1 MSLHELLSEAY
12 RRGASD
18 LHYGAGAAPYIR
30 KNGEMVELAEYGQVP
45 SEEATGE
52 ILDFCKLDIPAL
64 QERYEWDGIVEGDAF
79 GRVRYHVFNHSE
91 GLAVS
96 MRLIS
101 DVPHSLESLGLPE
114 IVGSIAHYKD
124 GLVLVVGMAGAGKS
138 TTLAGLLDA
147 INAVRQEHIVTIEE
161 PIEYVYRSKRSLVRQ
176 RAVGEHVLSFSAA
189 LRACLRE
196 DPDVILIGELR
207 DQETMELAL
216 SAAETGHLVLA
227 SLHARSAVSAVD
239 RIIDGVSKERQ
250 AQARLMLAE
259 SLRMVVYQELERS
272 KDGGLVPIVEIMT
285 TPPAVKTLI
294 RDGKTHQL
302 LGLIQ
307 SSRREGMQTSSMH
320 RAELEQK
327 GLL

>member
-1 MSLHELLSEAY
+1 MSLGKLLREAY
-12 RRGASD
+12 RSGVSD

-30 KNGEMVELAEYGQVP
+30 KSGEMRELAEYGKVS
-45 SEEATGE
+45 SEQATRE
-52 ILDFCKLDIPAL
+52 ILGLCHLNNPAPKG
-64 QERYEWDGIVEGDAF
+64 RCEWDGIVEGEDF
-79 GRVRYHVFNHSE
+79 GRVRYHVFYHSD

-101 DVPHSLESLGLPE
+101 EVPCSLEALGLPE
-114 IVGSIAHYKD
+114 IVRSVTQLKD

-138 TTLAGLLDA
+138 TTLAALIDA
-147 INAVRQEHIVTIEE
+147 INTTRPEHIVTIEE
-161 PIEYVYRSKRSLVRQ
+161 PIEYVHRSKRSLVRQ
-176 RAVGEHVLSFSAA
+176 REVGEHVVSFSAA

-216 SAAETGHLVLA
+216 AAAETGHLVLA

-239 RIIDGVSKERQ
+239 RIIDGVSMERQ

-272 KDGGLVPIVEIMT
+272 KDEGLVPIVEIMT
-285 TPPAVKTLI
+285 APPAVKTLI

-302 LGLIQ
+302 LGLIK
-307 SSRREGMQTSSMH
+307 SSRREGMQTSLMH

-327 GLL
+327 GFL

>member
-1 MSLHELLSEAY
+1 MSLHELLGEAY
-12 RRGASD
+12 RQGASD

-30 KNGEMVELAEYGQVP
+30 KNGEMVELAEYGLIS
-45 SEEATGE
+45 SEQATGE
-52 ILDFCKLDIPAL
+52 ILDLCKLDIPAL
-64 QERYEWDGIVEGDAF
+64 QGRHEWDGIVEGNVF
-79 GRVRYHVFNHSE
+79 GRVRYHVFNHSD

-101 DVPHSLESLGLPE
+101 DVPYPLESLGLPE
-114 IVGSIAHYKD
+114 SVRSITHFKD

-138 TTLAGLLDA
+138 TTLASLVDE
-147 INAVRQEHIVTIEE
+147 INTKRPEHIITIED
-161 PIEYVYRSKRSLVRQ
+161 PIEYVHRSKRALVRQ
-176 RAVGEHVLSFSAA
+176 REVGGHVVSFSVA

-239 RIIDGVSKERQ
+239 RLIDGVSQERQ

-259 SLRMVVYQELERS
+259 SLRMVVYQELERTR
-272 KDGGLVPIVEIMT
+272 DGGLVAIVEIMT
-285 TPPAVKTLI
+285 APPAVRTLI
-294 RDGKTHQL
+294 REGKTHQL

-307 SSRREGMQTSSMH
+307 SSKREGMQTSSMH

>member
-1 MSLHELLSEAY
+1 MSLRELLGEAY

-18 LHYGAGAAPYIR
+18 LHYGAGAVPYIR
-30 KNGEMVELAEYGQVP
+30 KNGAMLELAEYGQVS
-45 SEEATGE
+45 SEQAIAE
-52 ILDFCKLDIPAL
+52 ILDLCRLDIPTL

-79 GRVRYHVFNHSE
+79 GRVRYHVFNHCD

-101 DVPHSLESLGLPE
+101 DLPSSLEALGLPE
-114 IVGSIAHYKD
+114 IVRSIVNYRD

-307 SSRREGMQTSSMH
+307 SSRREGMQTSLMH

>member
-1 MSLHELLSEAY
+1 MSLRELLGEAY

-18 LHYGAGAAPYIR
+18 LHYGAGAVPYIR
-30 KNGEMVELAEYGQVP
+30 KNGDMLELAEYGQVS
-45 SEEATGE
+45 SEQAIAE
-52 ILDFCKLDIPAL
+52 ILDLCRLDIPTL

-79 GRVRYHVFNHSE
+79 GRVRYHVFNHCD

-101 DVPHSLESLGLPE
+101 DLPSSLEALGLPE
-114 IVGSIAHYKD
+114 IVRSIVNYRD

-307 SSRREGMQTSSMH
+307 SSRREGMQTSLMH